1 LERFAKESA
10 RPDRLRASPRAPLL
24 AAMLVVAAPAFAH
37 DFWIEPSTFRPA
49 VGSTLEVRLSVGQGF
64 RGEPLPRNPAAI
76 ARFVLV
82 TDAGET
88 PIGGRVADEPAGA
101 VRIDRPGLALIGYRS
116 LDSQVSLEAAKFEAY
131 LKDEGLEAVIAARA
145 KSGDSQKPSR
155 ELFSRSAKSLVQAG
169 GSGTT
174 GYDRVLGLTLELVPE
189 KNPYALKPGD
199 ALPVRLVYEGKP
211 LSGALVV
218 ALAYDDPGKKLAQ
231 RTDAGGRVTLRL
243 PKEGAW
249 LVKAVHMVP
258 VAGDPSADWR
268 SIWASLTF
276 ALPGAGAATPAP

>member
-1 LERFAKESA
+1 MT
-10 RPDRLRASPRAPLL
+10 PRIALL
-24 AAMLVVAAPAFAH
+24 AAALLLAAPAFAH

-49 VGSTLEVRLSVGQGF
+49 VGSTLGVGLFVGQGF
-64 RGEPLPRNPAAI
+64 RGDALPRNPAII

-88 PIGGRVADEPAGA
+88 PIGGRAAEEPAGS
-101 VRIDRPGLALIGYRS
+101 VRVDQPGLLLIGYRS
-116 LDSQVSLEAAKFEAY
+116 LDSQVSLEAAKFETY
-131 LKDEGLEAVIAARA
+131 LKEEGLEAVIAARA
-145 KSGDSQKPSR
+145 KGGHSQKPSR
-155 ELFSRSAKSLVQAG
+155 ELFSRSAKSLVEAG
-169 GSGTT
+169 GSATT

-189 KNPYALKPGD
+189 KNPYAMKAGD
-199 ALPVRLVYEGKP
+199 ELPVRLMFEGKP

-218 ALAYDDPGKKLAQ
+218 ALSRDDPEKKIAQ
-231 RTDAGGRVTLRL
+231 RTNASGRVALRL

-258 VAGDPSADWR
+258 VVGNSNADWQ

-276 ALPGAGAATPAP
+276 ELPGASAASPAP